1 MTKNF
6 NQRFAS
12 FQKVMRQT
20 IKDIVLQMIPDI
32 PQQQYQM
39 QPPSFQDA
47 FLSQQLLSVA
57 SFPSQNALQ
66 TQTQPHPTQFT
77 NIYNSS
83 LPPQLNIHQQSST
96 TNIPSSSY
104 QSFIPSQSFTLNKS
118 TPPHQTCSR
127 SRWDTFGRFVTK

>member
-1 MTKNF
+1 
-6 NQRFAS
+6 
-12 FQKVMRQT
+12 MRQT
-20 IKDIVLQMIPDI
+20 IKDVVLQMIPDI

-47 FLSQQLLSVA
+47 FLSQQLLPAA

-118 TPPHQTCSR
+118 TPPHQLYPPLENQITNPSE
-127 SRWDTFGRFVTK
+127 SQPSESQSSKIDSDL